1 LVGLDEQRPRPSCPC
16 CGTPM
21 VVVSETETKLNL
33 KCPACLVSDLRM
45 K

>member
-1 LVGLDEQRPRPSCPC
+1 MEEQKRQESCPC

-21 VVVSETETKLNL
+21 VVASETETRISL
-33 KCPACLVSDLRM
+33 KCPACLVSDVRT